1 MSPRFSTL
9 TVSVPYLV
17 FSLVLLWLP
26 RQWLRVG
33 ARVIPSRQRSR
44 STSRDSNPRHER
56 QLGDRSI
63 WLREELVKGRN
74 FFDLLRGSIGS
85 WSVMHFCFTLP
96 PAAGAPSSARWALL
110 ALQTG
115 IFVVAVL
122 IQMIRWYGK
131 ISLFAP
137 VFFLMGL
144 TVGVCGWQIALF
156 ATVLVWA
163 LNVALPN
170 PEAFLFFLASAL
182 AGFSYV
188 FLGTITLM
196 TLLGAALVFLPV
208 VVSLL
213 MKERLMLK
221 TKRPRPAESGHF
233 A

>member
-1 MSPRFSTL
+1 VSLRFSTL
-9 TVSVPYLV
+9 TVSVPYLL

-33 ARVIPSRQRSR
+33 ARVMPNRQRSR

-56 QLGDRSI
+56 QPGDRSI
-63 WLREELVKGRN
+63 RLREELVKGRN
-74 FFDLLRGSIGS
+74 YFDLLRGSIGS

-96 PAAGAPSSARWALL
+96 PATDAPSSDRWTQL
-110 ALQTG
+110 ALQTA

-122 IQMIRWYGK
+122 IQMIRWNGK

-170 PEAFLFFLASAL
+170 PEAFLLFLASAL

-196 TLLGAALVFLPV
+196 ILLGAALVFLPV

-213 MKERLMLK
+213 LKERLMVK
-221 TKRPRPAESGHF
+221 TKRPKAVESGHF

>member
-1 MSPRFSTL
+1 MS
-9 TVSVPYLV
+9 VSVPYLLLT
-17 FSLVLLWLP
+17 LVLLWLP
-26 RQWLRVG
+26 RQWLRAG
-33 ARVIPSRQRSR
+33 GHVIPSRHRLRSA
-44 STSRDSNPRHER
+44 SRDFNPHNQR

-74 FFDLLRGSIGS
+74 YFDFLRGSLGS
-85 WSVMHFCFTLP
+85 WSVMNFCFSLP
-96 PAAGAPSSARWALL
+96 PVVDAPSTGRWTLL

-122 IQMIRWYGK
+122 AQMICWSGK
-131 ISLFAP
+131 VSLFAP
-137 VFFLMGL
+137 IFFLMGL
-144 TVGVCGWQIALF
+144 TVGVCSWQVALF
-156 ATVLVWA
+156 AAVLVWA
-163 LNVALPN
+163 LNGALPN
-170 PEAFLFFLASAL
+170 PEAFLFVQAIVL

-213 MKERLMLK
+213 MKERLNLK
-221 TKRPRPAESGHF
+221 TKRPRPVESGQL